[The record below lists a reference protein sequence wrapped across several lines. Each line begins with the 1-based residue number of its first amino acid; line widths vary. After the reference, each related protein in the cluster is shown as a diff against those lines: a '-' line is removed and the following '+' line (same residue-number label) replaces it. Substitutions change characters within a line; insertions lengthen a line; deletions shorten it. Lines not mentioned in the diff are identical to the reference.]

1 VGVLGQSKDPLLAL
15 GLSRAT
21 ESPLQTHE
29 KGEEGEEGLTSAQEP
44 ESQNKENEHWAPTL
58 IDHLENKLA
67 F

>member
-44 ESQNKENEHWAPTL
+44 ESQNKENEH
-58 IDHLENKLA
+58 
-67 F
+67 